1 MVVTL
6 KKKYNEAL
14 IRFQDTNR
22 KLTVLIAKYPNDKSL
37 VTLLGKVKALELL
50 LVDSYETTI
59 KNKNISNSDALK
71 NLRLMFKT
79 SGDINTIVSG
89 ID

>member
-37 VTLLGKVKALELL
+37 VALLGKVKALELL

>member
-1 MVVTL
+1 MVVKL

-89 ID
+89 IE